1 MNNEKGGKIVTKF
14 AFTTSKSYFYFISH
28 FYLYFIR
35 VKGVKTLVNKKL
47 TFNKRGLL
55 NVSALFINFFTPL
68 ALIKSESPQKNK

>member
-14 AFTTSKSYFYFISH
+14 ASTTSKSYFYFISY

-35 VKGVKTLVNKKL
+35 VKEVKTLVNKKL

-68 ALIKSESPQKNK
+68 ALRKSESPQKNK

>member
-14 AFTTSKSYFYFISH
+14 ESTTSKSYFYFISY

-35 VKGVKTLVNKKL
+35 VKEVKTLVNRKL